1 MGPVPAGS
9 SQSGGCLGNWQPT
22 ANEGAFDAGV
32 GCHAAAQIPQAAA
45 GGPRLYCAH
54 TSLLSVAAKAPRIK
68 FCPRKPMRQNN
79 ALQIFPQVKLYL
91 YRHRVYHSSCA
102 GIQPA
107 RPTPAPDPHQST
119 LRRMCNLYNA
129 GLPLAILSSRR
140 RWYSM
145 PIRSGSKALILPMT
159 RDYRWFQ

>member
-1 MGPVPAGS
+1 MFNQPTESIKLRSGVTSAIYSVQLSPHA
-9 SQSGGCLGNWQPT
+9 SQSDRVCPCPRL
-22 ANEGAFDAGV
+22 AAGV
-32 GCHAAAQIPQAAA
+32 PQI
-45 GGPRLYCAH
+45 YCAH
-54 TSLLSVAAKAPRIK
+54 TGLPTVAAQAPRIK
-68 FCPRKPMRQNN
+68 FSAHKPVRQNV
-79 ALQIFPQVKLYL
+79 ALHIFPQVKLYL

-140 RWYSM
+140 RWYRM